1 MVAGAEGSS
10 GAEWLHEH
18 HRRYGDVY
26 VNQGE
31 EYALRLLE
39 LEANFL
45 SIFLIFL
52 FLFDFI
58 NKIKYSKCT
67 VYPCTC
73 TRLFILKF
81 EF

>member
-10 GAEWLHEH
+10 GAEWLHGH

-45 SIFLIFL
+45 SIFWIFL
-52 FLFDFI
+52 IYKII
-58 NKIKYSKCT
+58 NHSTRVVEYSC
-67 VYPCTC
+67 
-73 TRLFILKF
+73 RM
-81 EF
+81 

>member
-10 GAEWLHEH
+10 GAEWLHGH

-52 FLFDFI
+52 I
-58 NKIKYSKCT
+58 YKS
-67 VYPCTC
+67 
-73 TRLFILKF
+73 
-81 EF
+81 

>member
-10 GAEWLHEH
+10 GAEWLHGH

-31 EYALRLLE
+31 EYALRLPVLE

-45 SIFLIFL
+45 SIFLDF
-52 FLFDFI
+52 FD
-58 NKIKYSKCT
+58 
-67 VYPCTC
+67 
-73 TRLFILKF
+73 L
-81 EF
+81 

>member
-10 GAEWLHEH
+10 GAEWLHGH
-18 HRRYGDVY
+18 HRRDGDVY

-45 SIFLIFL
+45 SIFWIFW
-52 FLFDFI
+52 I
-58 NKIKYSKCT
+58 YKS
-67 VYPCTC
+67 
-73 TRLFILKF
+73 
-81 EF
+81 